1 MIGDCICSYA
11 VTDAEVIASLN
22 PTGLNFTIPASDG
35 GDAISTGTLTE
46 IQWNIDEYQSGAQI
60 SQTNGNLNAGDP
72 DAFVSFTNGAATYV
86 VRITYIY
93 DDGASITTVI
103 PFELDG
109 GGVVR
114 SVSWASPNFSLT
126 CRYADI
132 QIGGLNVP
140 AGRTY
145 VPAWFDGDFNILQ
158 YGQTYAGNIP
168 DQAISVPINIGFS
181 VGLDVAQ
188 WSDLPSIMNSWEIAA
203 FGCAMIE
210 C

>member
-1 MIGDCICSYA
+1 MS
-11 VTDAEVIASLN
+11 ASTT
-22 PTGLNFTIPASDG
+22 PSGLDFTIPASDG
-35 GDAISTGTLTE
+35 GDATSTGTLTE

-93 DDGASITTVI
+93 DDGAGITTVI

-114 SVSWASPNFSLT
+114 SVSWASPDFSLT

-132 QIGGLNVP
+132 KVGTLNVP

-188 WSDLPSIMNSWEIAA
+188 WSDIPSNMESYEIAA
-203 FGCAMIE
+203 FGCSMIE